1 MLNKWQHFAPGNLVY
16 FIVPFSDFKNNLS
29 DPIIIVSAVIWSI
42 IIEVYKLELPFGV
55 EENNLVISI
64 LSGALGF
71 LLSLNLTH
79 YLEQNKQGME
89 YYETFVD
96 NVYAIAWMICALE
109 DPDEKR
115 IHDNDDIDKQDLI
128 SRESDYY
135 IRFKYKTFGI
145 LKILP
150 AVLKHVFR
158 GDYNLDSLESSEKD
172 PFVRDVIKELRE
184 IEKSDKVTNPVDN
197 LMFLLML
204 KLKHLK
210 GDITVIHSKW
220 DALYSHYSA
229 ISALVSYGTP
239 IIFSYVLV
247 TALAFYTLLLPL
259 GYSGFS
265 RYNIGITFV
274 IMYFFIGLNS
284 AGKFVRNPFI
294 HLPNDVTIFP
304 TASNL
309 QKNARITIDN
319 IEKHGVRD
327 GYPINKLSVL
337 SGSNPQFSNL
347 KFRYASKLNY

>member
-1 MLNKWQHFAPGNLVY
+1 MLSKWRHFTPGNLVY
-16 FIVPFSDFKNNLS
+16 FFVPFSDFKNNIS
-29 DPIIIVSAVIWSI
+29 DPIIIVSAVIWSV
-42 IIEVYKLELPFGV
+42 IIEVYKLELPFGT

-89 YYETFVD
+89 YYETFID
-96 NVYAIAWMICALE
+96 NTYAIAWMVCALE

-115 IHDNDDIDKQDLI
+115 INVNDDIDKQDLI
-128 SRESDYY
+128 SSEDDYY
-135 IRFKYKTFGI
+135 IRLKYKTFGI

-158 GDYNLDSLESSEKD
+158 GDYNLDNLERTDKD
-172 PFVRDVIKELRE
+172 PFVRDVIQELRKME
-184 IEKSDKVTNPVDN
+184 ENDSVTNPVDN

-220 DALYSHYSA
+220 DSLYSHYSA

-247 TALAFYTLLLPL
+247 TALGFYTLLLPL
-259 GYSGFS
+259 GYSGYS
-265 RYNIGITFV
+265 SYNVGITFV

-294 HLPNDVTIFP
+294 HLPDGVTIFP
-304 TASNL
+304 TSTNL

-319 IEKHGVRD
+319 IEKHGERD
-327 GYPINKLSVL
+327 GTKIDKLSFVAKD
-337 SGSNPQFSNL
+337 SRFNNI
-347 KFRYASKLNY
+347 KFRYMSKLNY